1 MIKLIEKQKIIISHY
16 RKGKSQRQI
25 SKNLNINRRTIGKY
39 IKDYEDKKA
48 KLVNSKSNYHK
59 EELIA
64 DLVEDPKYDTSS
76 RKKVKLTAEIMSRI
90 KFYLRENDTK
100 RAEGRAKQQKK
111 KIDIYEALREE
122 GFDISYTTI
131 CSTIRNIK
139 KEGKEA
145 YIRQEYELGEVCE
158 FDWGEVKLT
167 IAGKNKTLQMSVFTS
182 AKGDYRSGNLYHN
195 QKTEAFLD
203 THASFFEEIG
213 GVYQEMVYDNTR
225 VMVARFVGRSE
236 KEPTEALLKL
246 SIYYGFNFRFTN
258 TYQAHEKGHVERSV
272 EYVRRKIFSKKDEFS
287 SVEEARKYFK
297 TGLKE
302 LNSKLRVKGKSADEI
317 LSEEKDYLL
326 PLPPRYDTAR
336 IVEARVDKYSCITVD
351 GNHYSVPDH
360 LVGQFIFTKI
370 YPDKIICY
378 HIQKKIASHQRR
390 YGAQEWSIDINHY
403 LMTLK
408 VKPGA
413 LKRSSALAQLKPKLK
428 DIYQKYYQGQE
439 KSFIGLLELIA
450 ASNLYRVE
458 QAIALLE
465 KINPS
470 GISTEKI
477 KTIVERNN
485 YIPKKVTHLSDT
497 EANSKKI
504 IDIYAEI
511 LKEVSTV

>member
-25 SKNLNINRRTIGKY
+25 ERELGINRRTVGKY

-76 RKKVKLTAEIMSRI
+76 RKKVKLTDEIMSRI

-167 IAGKNKTLQMSVFTS
+167 ISGKNKTLQMSVFTS

-203 THASFFEEIG
+203 THASFFEEAG
-213 GVYQEMVYDNTR
+213 GVYKEMVYDNSR

-236 KEPTEALLKL
+236 KEPTEELLKL
-246 SIYYGFNFRFTN
+246 SIYYGFSFRFTN

-272 EYVRRKIFSKKDEFS
+272 EYVRRKIFSQRDEFS
-287 SVEEARKYFK
+287 SLEEARQYFK

-302 LNSKLRVKGKSADEI
+302 LNSKPRVKGKSAYEI
-317 LSEEKDYLL
+317 LREEKDYLL

-336 IVEARVDKYSCITVD
+336 IVESRADKYSCITVD

-378 HIQKKIASHQRR
+378 HNQKRVAQHQRR
-390 YGAQEWSIDINHY
+390 YTNQEWSIDINHY
-403 LMTLK
+403 LVTLK
-408 VKPGA
+408 LKPGA
-413 LKRSSALAQLKPKLK
+413 LKRSTAFAQLKPRLK
-428 DIYQKYYQGQE
+428 GIYQKYYQGQE

-450 ASNLYRVE
+450 TNNLYRVE
-458 QAIALLE
+458 QAIAVLE

-477 KTIVERNN
+477 KTIVERN
-485 YIPKKVTHLSDT
+485 YSTPKNITHLSDT

-504 IDIYAEI
+504 VDIYAEI
-511 LKEVSTV
+511 LKEVSRV